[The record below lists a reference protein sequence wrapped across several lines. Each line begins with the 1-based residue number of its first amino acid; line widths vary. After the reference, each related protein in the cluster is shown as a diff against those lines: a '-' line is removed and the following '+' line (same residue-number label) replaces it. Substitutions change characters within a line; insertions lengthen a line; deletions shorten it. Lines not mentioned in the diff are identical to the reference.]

1 MQIEP
6 CCVIP
11 HESPQPQHSLA
22 MKAKRIRMRTRI
34 ESQVEEVAN
43 GLDLP
48 AFIQVV
54 NI

>member
-1 MQIEP
+1 MQIEL

-11 HESPQPQHSLA
+11 HESPQQQHSLA
-22 MKAKRIRMRTRI
+22 MKAKEQGCVLSI
-34 ESQVEEVAN
+34 EPQVEEVAN

-48 AFIQVV
+48 TFIQVV